1 MKLRYQM
8 RGLGIGI
15 IVTALLM
22 GVVKGEKLPLSDA
35 EIKARA
41 SELGMVESDSLRLSD
56 VSNVAASSEGLND
69 PDGESKASGENGSLP
84 EGDEESSKGEGI
96 SDPGSGG
103 GSGEA
108 ADPGGMDSTGG
119 NADPDGNSGEEQS
132 GTPDMDQETADPA
145 SGTEGGESQSSGAD
159 GDMVTV
165 VIEEGV
171 TSYSVCLLLEELGLI
186 EDADSL
192 DYYICSNSYSRSIQQ
207 GVYEIR
213 KGTEPEEI
221 VRIIMGNR

>member
-22 GVVKGEKLPLSDA
+22 GVVKGDKLPLSDA

-41 SELGMVESDSLRLSD
+41 SELGMVESDSRRLSD
-56 VSNVAASSEGLND
+56 VLNGTASSEGQKV
-69 PDGESKASGENGSLP
+69 PDGESTASGESGSLP
-84 EGDEESSKGEGI
+84 QGDKGASGEDGTSG
-96 SDPGSGG
+96 SDSGG
-103 GSGEA
+103 GTGGEAEPDGRDDAKDA
-108 ADPGGMDSTGG
+108 ADPEGEPGAGQGDMPDTNQGTETPASKTEDGESLET
-119 NADPDGNSGEEQS
+119 DPDL
-132 GTPDMDQETADPA
+132 
-145 SGTEGGESQSSGAD
+145 
-159 GDMVTV
+159 VTV

-171 TSYSVCLLLEELGLI
+171 TSYSVCQLLEELGLV

-192 DYYICSNSYSRSIQQ
+192 DYYICSNSYSRSILQ
-207 GVYEIR
+207 GTYKIR
-213 KGTEPEEI
+213 RGTEPEEI